1 MAFGRKPK
9 TDQTAEPK
17 QPVGSLPTGLPT
29 RLPHLAVPENPYSN
43 QYSALTG
50 GYTNREEKPVPGRRK
65 S

>member
-9 TDQTAEPK
+9 TDQPEKPTPA
-17 QPVGSLPTGLPT
+17 VGSLPTGLPT

-43 QYSALTG
+43 QYSGLTG

-65 S
+65 N